1 MDESK
6 QSASKK
12 VPASRS
18 APASDPFIFLKRN
31 AFMQRISDAVRNGY
45 TLYITGSTKVDKIAF
60 KSQNMFE
67 RFNTNRSKTQEF
79 RARASG
85 KTTARWLA
93 FWEQDSELVIWVLL
107 MNPTEDLDKSEKWRD
122 ASKDKITIGSLELV
136 RLSKPK
142 TVLQRVETEA
152 NPNASE
158 RKIVRV
164 KGGKEVWTWR
174 YNRARYDSLRNDIV
188 TLIRTKNDRPLQE
201 LIERIWGTP
210 SHWGMRDQVKKLDQL
225 VKEEW
230 KRSRRSG
237 ESIPTMPKNRW
248 LQRLTD
254 SGCRWSHLM
263 RNIKSTAADDA
274 KPSRSAANG

>member
-6 QSASKK
+6 SASKK
-12 VPASRS
+12 APASRT

-31 AFMQRISDAVRNGY
+31 AFLQRISDAVRNGY
-45 TLYITGSTKVDKIAF
+45 TLYVTGSTKVEKVAF
-60 KSQNMFE
+60 KSQSMFE

-79 RARASG
+79 RARAAG
-85 KTTARWLA
+85 KTTARWLG
-93 FWEQDSELVIWVLL
+93 FWEQGSELVTWILL
-107 MNPTEDLDKSEKWRD
+107 VNPAEDVDKSENWRD
-122 ASKDKITIGSLELV
+122 ASKDKITVGNLELV

-142 TVLQRVETEA
+142 TVLQRVEAEA
-152 NPNASE
+152 NPGALA

-174 YNRARYDSLRNDIV
+174 YNRPRYDSLRNDMV
-188 TLIRTKNDRPLQE
+188 TLIRTKNDRLLQE
-201 LIERIWGTP
+201 LIEQIWGTP
-210 SHWGMRDQVKKLDQL
+210 SHWGMRDQVKKLEQL
-225 VKEEW
+225 AKEEW
-230 KRSRRSG
+230 KRTRRSG
-237 ESIPTMPKNRW
+237 ESLPTMPKNRW

-263 RNIKSTAADDA
+263 RNIKLAATEGD

>member
-6 QSASKK
+6 SASKK
-12 VPASRS
+12 IPASRA

-31 AFMQRISDAVRNGY
+31 AFLQRISDAVRNGY
-45 TLYITGSTKVDKIAF
+45 TLYVTGSTKVEKVAF
-60 KSQNMFE
+60 KSQSMFE

-79 RARASG
+79 RARAAG
-85 KTTARWLA
+85 KTTARWLG
-93 FWEQDSELVIWVLL
+93 FWEQGSELVTWILL
-107 MNPTEDLDKSEKWRD
+107 VNPAEDVDKSEKWRD
-122 ASKDKITIGSLELV
+122 ASKDKITVGNLELV

-142 TVLQRVETEA
+142 TVLQRVEAEA
-152 NPNASE
+152 NPGAVA

-174 YNRARYDSLRNDIV
+174 YNRARYDSLRNDMV
-188 TLIRTKNDRPLQE
+188 TLIRTKNDRLLQE
-201 LIERIWGTP
+201 LIEQIWGTP
-210 SHWGMRDQVKKLDQL
+210 SHWGMRDQVKKLEQL
-225 VKEEW
+225 AKEEW
-230 KRSRRSG
+230 KRTRRSG
-237 ESIPTMPKNRW
+237 ESLPTMPKNRW

-263 RNIKSTAADDA
+263 RNIKPTATDVE